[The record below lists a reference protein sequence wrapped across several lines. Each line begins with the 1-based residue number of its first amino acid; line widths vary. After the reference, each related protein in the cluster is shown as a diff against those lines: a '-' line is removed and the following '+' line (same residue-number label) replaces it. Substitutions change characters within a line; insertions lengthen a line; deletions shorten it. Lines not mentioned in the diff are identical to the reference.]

1 MFITKVIILFLSLN
15 RKIQEDTNKIK
26 ELNCKVEQLEH
37 AKKALENENKRYM
50 HFRHFQDQNKKKNR
64 KLGTIMKYF
73 WRFYQQLTF
82 TYL

>member
-1 MFITKVIILFLSLN
+1 MFITRVIIFFLSLN

-50 HFRHFQDQNKKKNR
+50 HFRHFQDQNKKKKIEN
-64 KLGTIMKYF
+64 
-73 WRFYQQLTF
+73 WVQS
-82 TYL
+82 